1 MYERTLEVI
10 DQLTTDITVK
20 SIINSINKNQVK
32 SKLWLVDKARPF
44 IEMIPEPS
52 ICVAAG
58 WYGHLAGMLRDL
70 TYGEIVSYDMDVSCE
85 VLGKKLQKGKNIT
98 FETKAMQDFEPW
110 NYNINI
116 CTSCEHI
123 SQEDINLYIK
133 KMKPGSLKILQSNN
147 YVKIKE
153 HINCR
158 NNLDDFVKD
167 YKSQRLLFKGKL
179 ELEEY
184 ERYMVIFT

>member
-10 DQLTTDITVK
+10 NQLTTDNTVK
-20 SIINSINKNQVK
+20 TIINSINNNQVK

-58 WYGHLAGMLRDL
+58 WYGHLAGMMRDL
-70 TYGEIVSYDMDVSCE
+70 TYGEIVSYDMDENCE
-85 VLGKKLQKGKNIT
+85 VIGKKLQKGKNIT
-98 FETKAMQDFEPW
+98 FKTKTMQDFEPW
-110 NYNINI
+110 NFNVNI

-133 KMKPGSLKILQSNN
+133 KTKPGSLKILQSNN
-147 YVKIKE
+147 YVKIEE

-158 NNLDDFVKD
+158 ESLDDFVRD
-167 YKSQRLLFKGKL
+167 YTQFRILFKDTLKL
-179 ELEEY
+179 NEY
-184 ERYMVIFT
+184 ERYMVIFI